1 MPFQIL
7 SGGNRI
13 TLMGQIEAPEEGAG
27 TIWPFKIGGGGTVFL
42 TSLNGQGEPL
52 ILNHIA
58 VSGRYDADR
67 RRFVVDEGDL
77 GNTDVG
83 LAMSGNVDFSGA
95 DLRLAAGLAGHA
107 HAGRHA
113 ETGMAGFRRT
123 ESADVDQRASHER

>member
-58 VSGRYDADR
+58 VSGRYDADK
-67 RRFVVDEGDL
+67 RRFVVDEGDV

-83 LAMSGNVDFSGA
+83 LAMSGNVDFSGG
-95 DLRLAAGLAGHA
+95 DLRLTAGLAA
-107 HAGRHA
+107 TRMPVDTLKRLWPVFVAPKVR
-113 ETGMAGFRRT
+113 
-123 ESADVDQRASHER
+123 DVDQRASHER